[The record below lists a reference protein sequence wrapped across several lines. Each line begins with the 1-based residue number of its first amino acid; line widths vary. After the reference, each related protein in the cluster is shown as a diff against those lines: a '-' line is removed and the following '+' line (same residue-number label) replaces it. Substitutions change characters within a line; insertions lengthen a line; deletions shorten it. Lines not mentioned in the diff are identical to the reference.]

1 MTMFRTIDIST
12 SALTAEK
19 TRIDIISKNMAN
31 MNTTRTAGGEPY
43 RKQIP
48 IFKEIEGRDNRGF
61 NFVLQEKYSRLRG
74 ETPGGVKLVKLEE
87 DQTDFKLRYE
97 PGHPDADENGY
108 VRYPNVNSITELVD
122 LISAQRS
129 YDANVTSINSSKS
142 MLMKA
147 LDIGRR

>member
-1 MTMFRTIDIST
+1 MSIFNSINMSA

-19 TRIDIISKNMAN
+19 TRIDIIAKNMAN
-31 MNTTRTAGGEPY
+31 VNTTRSTGGMPY
-43 RKQIP
+43 RRQMA
-48 IFKEIEGRDNRGF
+48 IF
-61 NFVLQEKYSRLRG
+61 QENKGSAFSEQLSKYKNKISG
-74 ETPGGVKLVKLEE
+74 EGVKISKIVE
-87 DQTDFKLRYE
+87 DDSPFKSVYE

-108 VRYPNVNSITELVD
+108 VEMPNVDTIKEMVD

-129 YDANVTSINSSKS
+129 YDANITAMNSSKS

>member
-1 MTMFRTIDIST
+1 MSIFNSINMSA

-19 TRIDIISKNMAN
+19 TRIDIIAKNMAN
-31 MNTTRTAGGEPY
+31 VNTTRSTGGMPY
-43 RKQIP
+43 RRQMAVFQENKGSSFSEQLSKYKNQI
-48 IFKEIEGRDNRGF
+48 
-61 NFVLQEKYSRLRG
+61 SG
-74 ETPGGVKLVKLEE
+74 EGVKISKIVE
-87 DQTDFKLRYE
+87 DDSPFKSVYE

-108 VRYPNVNSITELVD
+108 VQMPNVDTIKEMVD

-129 YDANVTSINSSKS
+129 YDANITAMNSSKS

>member
-1 MTMFRTIDIST
+1 MSIFNSINISA

-19 TRIDIISKNMAN
+19 TRIDIIAKNMAN
-31 MNTTRTAGGEPY
+31 ANSTRATGGMPY
-43 RKQIP
+43 RRQMA
-48 IFKEIEGRDNRGF
+48 IFEENKATSFSEHLSKHINKNNG
-61 NFVLQEKYSRLRG
+61 Q
-74 ETPGGVKLVKLEE
+74 GVKISKIVE
-87 DQTDFKLRYE
+87 DDTPFKLKYE

-108 VRYPNVNSITELVD
+108 VEMPNVDTIKEMVD

-129 YDANVTSINSSKS
+129 YDANITAMNASKS

>member
-1 MTMFRTIDIST
+1 MSIFNSINVSA

-19 TRIDIISKNMAN
+19 TRIDIIAKNMAN
-31 MNTTRTAGGEPY
+31 ANSTRATGGMPY
-43 RKQIP
+43 RRQMAV
-48 IFKEIEGRDNRGF
+48 F
-61 NFVLQEKYSRLRG
+61 QENKKTPFSEHLSKYTG
-74 ETPGGVKLVKLEE
+74 ANKNNGQGVKISKIVE
-87 DQTDFKLRYE
+87 DDTPFKMKYE

-108 VRYPNVNSITELVD
+108 VQMPNVDTIKEMVD

-129 YDANVTSINSSKS
+129 YDANITAMNASKS